1 MWDCFL
7 EKRLEYFDSNNE
19 IVKCGSIFFVSLD
32 IAGTNTMI
40 ICKKCKYNLK
50 PICAE
55 VLEKIEKCKCSS
67 LGPFVVCSF
76 CVNLRYSLNFRTT
89 KTCIEEDNFC
99 SFGFEIKKLINYL
112 RDNLLVD
119 QFSIFNIL
127 TERIEIRLDNPR
139 YYYVFDLFKYVDII
153 LTS

>member
-50 PICAE
+50 PICAK

-67 LGPFVVCSF
+67 LGPFVVCSL

-89 KTCIEEDNFC
+89 KICIKEDNFC
-99 SFGFEIKKLINYL
+99 
-112 RDNLLVD
+112 
-119 QFSIFNIL
+119 
-127 TERIEIRLDNPR
+127 
-139 YYYVFDLFKYVDII
+139 
-153 LTS
+153 